1 MASFIAR
8 NGPGGKRVWQAHI
21 RRRGYPAQVR
31 TFDTKAEAQAWA
43 AGIENEIAR
52 GVFISRT
59 EAENTTLAGALG
71 RYLVE
76 IVPQKKNADREGRR
90 VKAFQDRPL
99 ARRSMASIQGKD
111 IANFIR
117 DRQASGAGPNTVRL
131 DLALLSHVFNIA
143 RKEWGMG
150 SLSNPVECVR
160 KPKLPQGRNRRLV
173 DNEEARLLTAAHAY
187 GGEIGPVITW
197 AIETA
202 MRRGEIAAMRWERIN
217 WQTHVLTVPWEETK
231 TSEARGVP
239 LSRAALAVL
248 ESLPRKVDG
257 LVWSLHSDS
266 ISQAFKRVCKAANI
280 EGLTFHDL
288 RHEAASRLTERG
300 LGGLEVKAI
309 TGHKTMQM
317 LGKYTHLR
325 AEDLVGKL
333 D

>member
-1 MASFIAR
+1 
-8 NGPGGKRVWQAHI
+8 
-21 RRRGYPAQVR
+21 
-31 TFDTKAEAQAWA
+31 
-43 AGIENEIAR
+43 
-52 GVFISRT
+52 
-59 EAENTTLAGALG
+59 
-71 RYLVE
+71 
-76 IVPQKKNADREGRR
+76 
-90 VKAFQDRPL
+90 
-99 ARRSMASIQGKD
+99 
-111 IANFIR
+111 
-117 DRQASGAGPNTVRL
+117 
-131 DLALLSHVFNIA
+131 
-143 RKEWGMG
+143 MG

-160 KPKLPQGRNRRLV
+160 KPKLPQGRDRRLV
-173 DNEEARLLTAAHAY
+173 GDEQARLLSAAHTY
-187 GGEIGPVITW
+187 GGEIGLLITW

-257 LVWSLHSDS
+257 LVWSLRPDS
-266 ISQAFKRVCKAANI
+266 ISQAFERVCKAAAI

-300 LGGLEVKAI
+300 LGPLEVKAI

>member
-1 MASFIAR
+1 
-8 NGPGGKRVWQAHI
+8 
-21 RRRGYPAQVR
+21 
-31 TFDTKAEAQAWA
+31 
-43 AGIENEIAR
+43 
-52 GVFISRT
+52 
-59 EAENTTLAGALG
+59 
-71 RYLVE
+71 
-76 IVPQKKNADREGRR
+76 
-90 VKAFQDRPL
+90 
-99 ARRSMASIQGKD
+99 
-111 IANFIR
+111 
-117 DRQASGAGPNTVRL
+117 
-131 DLALLSHVFNIA
+131 
-143 RKEWGMG
+143 MG

>member
-1 MASFIAR
+1 
-8 NGPGGKRVWQAHI
+8 
-21 RRRGYPAQVR
+21 
-31 TFDTKAEAQAWA
+31 
-43 AGIENEIAR
+43 
-52 GVFISRT
+52 
-59 EAENTTLAGALG
+59 
-71 RYLVE
+71 
-76 IVPQKKNADREGRR
+76 
-90 VKAFQDRPL
+90 
-99 ARRSMASIQGKD
+99 
-111 IANFIR
+111 
-117 DRQASGAGPNTVRL
+117 
-131 DLALLSHVFNIA
+131 
-143 RKEWGMG
+143 
-150 SLSNPVECVR
+150 
-160 KPKLPQGRNRRLV
+160 
-173 DNEEARLLTAAHAY
+173 
-187 GGEIGPVITW
+187 
-197 AIETA
+197 
-202 MRRGEIAAMRWERIN
+202 MRWERIN

-266 ISQAFKRVCKAANI
+266 ISQAFKRVCKAAGI

-300 LGGLEVKAI
+300 LGPLEVKAI

>member
-52 GVFISRT
+52 GVFVSRT

-90 VKAFQDRPL
+90 VKAFQDRLL